1 MSEKL
6 DNPYGALKRI
16 FHEPS
21 RLAIMSALSAA
32 VNGLSFSELKNECN
46 LTDGNLNRHLKVLE
60 EAGAIKIKKT
70 KVGRKV
76 RTMVSLTNSGREQF
90 IEYLK
95 VLEEVLLKASEAL
108 TGEDEAATFTLPFYK
123 PVHI

>member
-1 MSEKL
+1 MSEKP
-6 DNPYGALKRI
+6 DNPYGGLKRI

-32 VNGLSFSELKNECN
+32 INGLSFSELKSECN

-60 EAGAIKIKKT
+60 EAGAITIQKT
-70 KVGRKV
+70 KVGRKF
-76 RTMVSLTNSGREQF
+76 RTMVFLTNSGREQF

-95 VLEEVLLKASEAL
+95 VLEEVLLKAAEAL
-108 TGEDEAATFTLPFYK
+108 TGEEEAAPFSLPFYK